1 MQWLNATLESKYD
14 LVRVWRDTPQMTMR
28 QLRHKAL
35 GRDLMCL
42 SFEGDGAVYR
52 LLQTVRHPHLPRI
65 YEVRQEGNRCLVLE
79 EYLSGSTVAQILENG
94 LYTEDGVRRVM
105 AAVCEGVGFLHRYG
119 YIHRDIKPENVMVC
133 DDGRVVLLDF
143 DIAREYKPHARQ
155 DTCVIGTAGYA
166 APEQFGVA
174 QTDTRSD
181 LFAMG
186 VMMNVMLTGQHPTRQ
201 AATGKLAP
209 IIEKCTQLD
218 PNKRYADVWELKER
232 LLY

>member
-1 MQWLNATLESKYD
+1 MQWLNATLESEYD
-14 LVRVWRDTPQMTMR
+14 LVRVWRDTPKMAVR
-28 QLRHKAL
+28 QLRHKTL
-35 GRDLMCL
+35 RRDLMCL
-42 SFEGDGAVYR
+42 SFEGDGALYR

-65 YEVRQEGNRCLVLE
+65 YEVQQEGNRCLVLE
-79 EYLSGSTVAQILENG
+79 EYLDGSTVAQILENG

-105 AAVCEGVGFLHRYG
+105 AAVCEGAGFLHRYG